1 MNLNDPT
8 LFCTGS
14 YVNGAWTAAPG
25 DRRFAVTNPATG
37 EVITKVADLGAAEVT
52 AAIDAAV
59 PAQKQW
65 AKRTA

>member
-8 LFCTGS
+8 LLRTDS

-37 EVITKVADLGAAEVT
+37 EAPKPQPPSTPLCRHRKPGP
-52 AAIDAAV
+52 
-59 PAQKQW
+59 PAPP
-65 AKRTA
+65 RTAPW

>member
-8 LFCTGS
+8 LLRNDS

-37 EVITKVADLGAAEVT
+37 ETVAEGEIGRAHV
-52 AAIDAAV
+52 
-59 PAQKQW
+59 
-65 AKRTA
+65 